1 MTSIKSIV
9 KSIVK
14 SKGPIL
20 TTQLIKELRVAGS
33 TATDEAL
40 RQQLSRFEDEEIYKL
55 KGYFAHR
62 QTLFYF
68 KDDFFD
74 EVFTE
79 GLLAALKSDAKQ
91 YHYLIKA
98 LEFHRGVLPIDQL
111 PCYGVNPVSNVK
123 GHVTINSAIQKLQT
137 LKLVHNNN
145 AEVSLEPPR
154 THIIEN
160 KRQSMAIQL
169 VKDVLLLQ
177 FNDWARKL
185 SMTAYDSSTF
195 YSPFGNFC
203 FAFVA
208 PSYITTV
215 TTWSDQ
221 QLKPGFVVA
230 DILIGNT
237 VTADHI
243 EFFIKKVEILKA
255 QKNTL
260 KFLPFLI
267 VDNLEPEALNALRSS
282 GIIIGK
288 VNQLFGEE
296 YTSLMAALINTVV
309 NAGAVLKKNPEQFID
324 LLVKL
329 KALVSGKTNNLRGDL
344 FEMAV
349 GYYHSKMGCGT
360 LDIGKLI
367 TYEYNQREMD
377 VYAVYG
383 NKVVVAECKG
393 YNYPMSKADLE
404 TWLTDKVP
412 IIRKWILDQP
422 SLSDK
427 EIHFQYWCTGGFTE
441 DANNLVEKM
450 EKTKKYT
457 LEFFNAEKIVKTS
470 ALAKSK
476 KFNDIMNEYFIKQS

>member
-1 MTSIKSIV
+1 MT
-9 KSIVK
+9 
-14 SKGPIL
+14 
-20 TTQLIKELRVAGS
+20 TRLIEELKLAGTKLS
-33 TATDEAL
+33 DDAI
-40 RQQLSRFEDEEIYKL
+40 RQQLSRFKDEDIFKL
-55 KGYFAHR
+55 KGYFVHR

-68 KDDFFD
+68 KDDFYQ

-79 GLLAALKSDAKQ
+79 GLREALKTDAKQ
-91 YHYLIKA
+91 YHYLITA
-98 LEFHRGVLPIDQL
+98 LEYHRGTLPKEQFAA
-111 PCYGVNPVSNVK
+111 YGVNPVGKVK
-123 GHVTINSAIQKLQT
+123 GHITIHSAIEKL
-137 LKLVHNNN
+137 
-145 AEVSLEPPR
+145 ASLQLAHDNGIEIEIDPQR
-154 THIIEN
+154 TNIVAN
-160 KRQSMAIQL
+160 KRQAMAVQL

-185 SMTAYDSSTF
+185 SLTSYDSSTF
-195 YSPFGNFC
+195 YDLFGNFC

-208 PSYITTV
+208 PSYVSTI
-215 TTWSDQ
+215 TTWSTDGE
-221 QLKPGFVVA
+221 LKPGFVVA

-237 VTADHI
+237 VTSDHV

-267 VDNLEPEALNALRSS
+267 VDNLDPGALNSLRSS

-296 YTSLMAALINTVV
+296 YTNLINALINTVV

-349 GYYHSKMGCGT
+349 GYYHSKMGCAT
-360 LDIGKLI
+360 LDIGKMI
-367 TYEYNQREMD
+367 MYEHVTREMD
-377 VYAVYG
+377 VYAVYQ
-383 NKVVVAECKG
+383 NKIIVAECKG
-393 YNYPMSKADLE
+393 YNNPMNKGDLE
-404 TWLTDKVP
+404 KWLTEKVP
-412 IIRKWILDQP
+412 VIRNWILDQP

-441 DANNLVEKM
+441 DALPFITRM
-450 EKTKKYT
+450 EATKKYT
-457 LEFFNAEKIVKTS
+457 LEFFDAQKIVKTS

>member
-1 MTSIKSIV
+1 MTSIKSI
-9 KSIVK
+9 II

-20 TTQLIKELRVAGS
+20 TTRLIEELKLAGS
-33 TATDEAL
+33 KLSDDAI
-40 RQQLSRFEDEEIYKL
+40 RKQLSRFNDDDIYKL

-68 KDDFFD
+68 KDDFYD
-74 EVFTE
+74 EVFTD
-79 GLLAALKSDAKQ
+79 GLREALKTDAKQ
-91 YHYLIKA
+91 YHYLVTA
-98 LEFHRGVLPIDQL
+98 LEFHHGTLPKEQF
-111 PCYGVNPVSNVK
+111 PAYGVNPVGDIK
-123 GHVTINSAIQKLQT
+123 GHMSIRSAIEKL
-137 LKLVHNNN
+137 
-145 AEVSLEPPR
+145 ASLQLAYDDGIVIAINQQR
-154 THIIEN
+154 TNIVAN
-160 KRQSMAIQL
+160 KRRAMAVQL

-185 SMTAYDSSTF
+185 SIISYDSSSF
-195 YSPFGNFC
+195 YEQFGNFC

-208 PSYITTV
+208 PSYVSTI
-215 TTWSDQ
+215 TTWSNEST
-221 QLKPGFVVA
+221 LKPGFVVA

-237 VTADHI
+237 VTADHV

-267 VDNLEPEALNALRSS
+267 VDNLDPSALNALRSS

-296 YTSLMAALINTVV
+296 YTNLINALINTVV

-324 LLVKL
+324 LLTKL

-349 GYYHSKMGCGT
+349 GYYHSKMGCAT

-367 TYEYNQREMD
+367 THEHVQREMD
-377 VYAVYG
+377 VYALYS
-383 NKVVVAECKG
+383 NKLVVAECKG

-404 TWLTDKVP
+404 IWLTEKIPV
-412 IIRKWILDQP
+412 IRKWILDQP

-427 EIHFQYWCTGGFTE
+427 KIHFQYWCTGGFTE
-441 DANNLVEKM
+441 DALPFIAKM
-450 EKTKKYT
+450 EATKKYT
-457 LEFFNAEKIVKTS
+457 VEFFDAKKIIQTS

-476 KFNDIMNEYFIKQS
+476 KFNDIMNEYFIK

>member
-1 MTSIKSIV
+1 MTSIKTI
-9 KSIVK
+9 IK

-20 TTQLIKELRVAGS
+20 TSHLIQEIKSAGS
-33 TATDEAL
+33 SLSDEAI
-40 RQQLSRFEDEEIYKL
+40 RKQLSRFKDEDIYKL

-68 KDDFFD
+68 KDDFYD
-74 EVFTE
+74 EVFTY
-79 GLLAALKSDAKQ
+79 GLRSALKSDAKQ
-91 YHYLIKA
+91 YHYLITA
-98 LEFHRGVLPIDQL
+98 LEFHCGTLPKEQITA
-111 PCYGVNPVSNVK
+111 YGVNPIINVK
-123 GHVTINSAIQKLQT
+123 GHVTIHSAIEKLRSLQ
-137 LKLVHNNN
+137 LVSDDE
-145 AEVSLEPPR
+145 AEISLNPQR
-154 THIIEN
+154 TDVVAN

-185 SMTAYDSSTF
+185 SMTAYDSSAF

-208 PSYITTV
+208 PSYISTI
-215 TTWSDQ
+215 TTWSEKT
-221 QLKPGFVVA
+221 LKPGFVVA
-230 DILIGNT
+230 DILVGNT
-237 VTADHI
+237 ITVDHV
-243 EFFIKKVEILKA
+243 EFFIKKVEILKS

-267 VDNLEPEALNALRSS
+267 VDKLEPEALVKLKSN
-282 GIIIGK
+282 GIIIGF

-296 YTSLMAALINTVV
+296 YTVLMNSLINTVV
-309 NAGAVLKKNPEQFID
+309 NAGAILKRNPEQFID
-324 LLVKL
+324 LLTKL

-367 TYEYNQREMD
+367 THEFLQREMD

-404 TWLTDKVP
+404 IWLTDKVP
-412 IIRKWILDQP
+412 IIRKWILNQP
-422 SLSDK
+422 SLNDL

-441 DANNLVEKM
+441 DAEPFIEKM
-450 EKTKKYT
+450 EATKKYSV
-457 LEFFNAEKIVKTS
+457 EFFDAEKIVKIS
-470 ALAKSK
+470 ALAKSR

>member
-1 MTSIKSIV
+1 VTIIKSI
-9 KSIVK
+9 IK

-20 TTQLIKELRVAGS
+20 TTRLIQELKAAGS
-33 TATDEAL
+33 THSDEAI
-40 RQQLSRFEDEEIYKL
+40 RQQLSRFKDDEIYKL

-62 QTLFYF
+62 QTLFYY
-68 KDDFFD
+68 KDEFYS
-74 EVFTE
+74 EIFTD
-79 GLLAALKSDAKQ
+79 GLRAALKSDAKQ
-91 YHYLIKA
+91 YHYLIIA
-98 LEFHRGVLPIDQL
+98 LEFHRGVLPKEQFFA
-111 PCYGVNPVSNVK
+111 YGVNPVSNVR
-123 GHVTINSAIQKLQT
+123 GHVTIHSAIEKLQS
-137 LKLVHNNN
+137 LRLVHFDDTEITLNP
-145 AEVSLEPPR
+145 ER
-154 THIIEN
+154 TSVVAN

-185 SMTAYDSSTF
+185 SLTAYGSSTF
-195 YSPFGNFC
+195 YSSFGNFC

-208 PSYITTV
+208 PSYISTI
-215 TTWSDQ
+215 TTWSKEVI
-221 QLKPGFVVA
+221 KPGFVVA

-237 VTADHI
+237 VTADNV

-255 QKNTL
+255 QKNMP

-267 VDNLEPEALNALRSS
+267 VDNLEPQALNALRSH

-296 YTSLMAALINTVV
+296 YTTLISALINIVV
-309 NAGAVLKKNPEQFID
+309 NAGAILKKNPEQFIS

-367 TYEYNQREMD
+367 THEYLQREMD

-393 YNYPMSKADLE
+393 YNYPMTKVDLE
-404 TWLTDKVP
+404 TWLTEKVP
-412 IIRKWILDQP
+412 VIRKWILDQP

-427 EIHFQYWCTGGFTE
+427 DIYFQYWCTGGFSEEAKPFIT
-441 DANNLVEKM
+441 KM
-450 EKTKKYT
+450 EATKKYS
-457 LEFFNAEKIVKTS
+457 LEFFDAQKIVEIS